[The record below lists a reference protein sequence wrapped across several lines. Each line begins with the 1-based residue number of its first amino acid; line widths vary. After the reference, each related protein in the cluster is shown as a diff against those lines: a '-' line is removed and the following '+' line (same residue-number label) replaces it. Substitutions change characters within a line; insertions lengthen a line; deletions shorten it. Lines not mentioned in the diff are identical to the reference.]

1 MDGRTGTGRVESLM
15 NYPSANTH
23 PIIARAKIDCGLA
36 YANVMTRAG
45 NRWRASTSPPRL
57 PINAEQIMIMRQHL
71 HVIMYR

>member
-1 MDGRTGTGRVESLM
+1 M

-36 YANVMTRAG
+36 YANVMARAG
-45 NRWRASTSPPRL
+45 NQWRAGQHLTAQATY
-57 PINAEQIMIMRQHL
+57 INAEQIMIMRQHL